1 MFYVSFLHSNIFVY
15 DTMTCNDKKKNAC
28 FKSQKYHFL
37 GLTEAAFAGKILGFL
52 GMFFMLLEKTLS

>member
-1 MFYVSFLHSNIFVY
+1 
-15 DTMTCNDKKKNAC
+15 MTCNDKKKNAC

-52 GMFFMLLEKTLS
+52 GMFFVLLEKTLS